1 MATGLQGTIAA
12 LTGKSPS
19 QLSSLSS
26 GRITDVYKISFPGDT
41 PIVAKLS
48 SGLKLEAQ
56 MLNYL
61 QEHSDLPVPQV
72 IHADESLLLM
82 SYLPSGSALNL
93 PAQIHAADL
102 LAALHGITATK
113 FGFEWDTVIGGLH
126 QPNPQSENWLT
137 FFRDHRL
144 IYMGQLAVDK
154 GRLPSGLFSR
164 LREFC
169 DQLDKW
175 LNVPSAPALIHG
187 DMWGGNVLAQKGQI
201 TGFVDPAIYY
211 ADAEIELAFSTL
223 FSTFGDD
230 FFSRY
235 QEHRPLAP
243 GFFEERRDI
252 YNLYPLLVHVCL
264 FGGSYINSVD
274 AILKRFGI

>member
-1 MATGLQGTIAA
+1 MATGLQDTIAA

-19 QLSSLSS
+19 QLSSLSGGS
-26 GRITDVYKISFPGDT
+26 IADVYKISFPSDT

-48 SGLKLEAQ
+48 SGLELEAR

-82 SYLPSGSALNL
+82 SYLPSGSALN
-93 PAQIHAADL
+93 PMAQIHAADL
-102 LAALHGITATK
+102 LAALHGITANK

-264 FGGSYINSVD
+264 FGGSYVNSVD

>member
-1 MATGLQGTIAA
+1 MATGLQDTIAA

-19 QLSSLSS
+19 QLSSLSGGS
-26 GRITDVYKISFPGDT
+26 IADVYKISFPSDT

-48 SGLKLEAQ
+48 SGLELEAR

-82 SYLPSGSALNL
+82 SYLPSGSALN
-93 PAQIHAADL
+93 PMAQIHAADL
-102 LAALHGITATK
+102 LAALHGITANK

-252 YNLYPLLVHVCL
+252 YNLYPLLVHACL
-264 FGGSYINSVD
+264 FGGSYVNSVD

>member
-19 QLSSLSS
+19 QLSSLSGGS
-26 GRITDVYKISFPGDT
+26 IADVYKISFPSDT

-48 SGLKLEAQ
+48 SGLELEAR

-113 FGFEWDTVIGGLH
+113 FGFKWDTVIGGLH

-144 IYMGQLAVDK
+144 LYMGQLAMDK
-154 GRLPSGLFSR
+154 GRLPSCLFSR

-175 LNVPSAPALIHG
+175 LNVTSAPALIHG

-264 FGGSYINSVD
+264 FGGSYVNSVD

>member
-1 MATGLQGTIAA
+1 M
-12 LTGKSPS
+12 S
-19 QLSSLSS
+19 
-26 GRITDVYKISFPGDT
+26 DKISFPGDT

-61 QEHSDLPVPQV
+61 QEHSDLPLPQV

-82 SYLPSGSALNL
+82 SYLPSGSALN
-93 PAQIHAADL
+93 PPVQIHAADL

-144 IYMGQLAVDK
+144 LYMGQLAVDK

-175 LNVPSAPALIHG
+175 LNVTSAPALIHG

-252 YNLYPLLVHVCL
+252 YNLYPLLVHACL

>member
-1 MATGLQGTIAA
+1 MATGLQDTIAA

-19 QLSSLSS
+19 QLSSLSGGS
-26 GRITDVYKISFPGDT
+26 IADVYKISYPGDT

-48 SGLKLEAQ
+48 SGLELEAR

-82 SYLPSGSALNL
+82 SYLPSGSALN
-93 PAQIHAADL
+93 PPVQIHAADL

-113 FGFEWDTVIGGLH
+113 FGFKWDTVIGGLH

-144 IYMGQLAVDK
+144 LYMGQLAMDK
-154 GRLPSGLFSR
+154 GRLPSCLFSR

-264 FGGSYINSVD
+264 FGGSYVNSVD